1 MEKELKKR
9 PNLKVPGVLFL
20 LLIVPVLWIMFN
32 KTGVHYSKKLPI
44 YFERELDANGDTIYH
59 TIADFKLQNQ
69 EGDSVT
75 LKNFKGKLL
84 LVNFFF
90 AKCESV
96 CPAMNGFVANHI
108 YREFEKDSSIRF
120 ISFSV
125 DPENDS
131 PAVLKRYA
139 ESYRAAF
146 PQWQFLTGSK
156 NKIYNLAMESFKIP
170 GSEDAHQGLFHS
182 NKLVLVDKELRVR
195 GVFETG
201 GQNDKSEIIDAV
213 RALKLEY
220 KPQPKHEN
228 H

>member
-1 MEKELKKR
+1 MNNDTKKR

-20 LLIVPVLWIMFN
+20 IIIVPVLWIMLN

-44 YFERELDANGDTIYH
+44 YFERELGENGDTIYH
-59 TIADFKLQNQ
+59 TIDNFKLQNQ
-69 EGDSVT
+69 NGDSVT
-75 LKNFKGKLL
+75 LKNFEGKLL

-90 AKCESV
+90 AKCETV
-96 CPAMNGFVANHI
+96 CPAMNRFIAQHI
-108 YREFEKDSSIRF
+108 YQEFEKDSAIRF

-131 PAVLKRYA
+131 PKALLQYA
-139 ESYRAAF
+139 KDYRANY

-182 NKLVLVDKELRVR
+182 NKIVLVDKELRVR

-201 GQNDKSEIIDAV
+201 GQNDKSQIIDAV

-220 KPQPKHEN
+220 KKNETH
-228 H
+228 

>member
-1 MEKELKKR
+1 MNNDTKKR

-20 LLIVPVLWIMFN
+20 IIIVPVLWIMLN

-44 YFERELDANGDTIYH
+44 YFERELGENGDTIYH
-59 TIADFKLQNQ
+59 TIDNFKLQNQ
-69 EGDSVT
+69 NGDSVT
-75 LKNFKGKLL
+75 LKDFEGKLL

-90 AKCESV
+90 AKCETV
-96 CPAMNGFVANHI
+96 CPAMNQFIAQHI
-108 YREFEKDSSIRF
+108 YHEFEKDSDIRF

-131 PAVLKRYA
+131 PKVLLQYA
-139 ESYRAAF
+139 NSFRAQY

-156 NKIYNLAMESFKIP
+156 HKIYNLAMESFKIP
-170 GSEDAHQGLFHS
+170 GSEDTHQGLFHS
-182 NKLVLVDKELRVR
+182 NKVVLVDKELRVR

-201 GQNDKSEIIDAV
+201 GQNDKSHIIDAV

-220 KPQPKHEN
+220 KKNETH
-228 H
+228 